1 VKPAFAARMSQSFP
15 RLALIILFT
24 LAACRREEGKPPPPM
39 PADQLAAAIE
49 RVREV
54 KKGKEDE
61 PPSRLSGMAE
71 GEVGARFKAPPLCR
85 LTREDQLIL
94 VARGGE
100 ALVRADGK
108 PTLLAFGGPVT
119 PEGGFFTGPGLSVS
133 VGRHAPVA
141 TPAEGPG
148 IGWPVGVTVGG
159 SPKLPPEKLDAVWTC
174 EL

>member
-1 VKPAFAARMSQSFP
+1 MIHKSLIGAAALLL
-15 RLALIILFT
+15 LAGCGR
-24 LAACRREEGKPPPPM
+24 AERPPPPPM
-39 PADQLAAAIE
+39 SSDRLASTIE
-49 RVREV
+49 KLRQSKPSEPRVE
-54 KKGKEDE
+54 
-61 PPSRLSGMAE
+61 SRLAPLAE

-85 LTREDQLIL
+85 LTRDGALVL

-100 ALVRADGK
+100 ALVRTGGRPAI
-108 PTLLAFGGPVT
+108 LAFGGPVN

-141 TPAEGPG
+141 TPAEAPG

-159 SPKLPPEKLDAVWTC
+159 DDKLPLEKFDGVWTC